1 MKKPLHRAKRLF
13 DVQHQ
18 LYRMELSKLQA
29 SQQSLW
35 QAQKAELDALAA
47 LGGEQS
53 SAMPSQLAARIAA
66 LSNTK
71 VHAQRASVETQ
82 MEQTLDLARKEH
94 VARRRLENERT
105 NLEKQESKVALEA
118 AIDAFLGRKRF

>member
-1 MKKPLHRAKRLF
+1 MRKPLHRAKRLF

-47 LGGEQS
+47 LGAGEP
-53 SAMPSQLAARIAA
+53 SAMPSQLAAKIAA
-66 LSNTK
+66 RSSVK
-71 VHAQRASVETQ
+71 VHAQRAWVETQ
-82 MEQTLDLARKEH
+82 MTQTLDLARKEH
-94 VARRRLENERT
+94 VAKRRLETERA
-105 NLEKQESKVALEA
+105 NVEKQESKVALEA